1 MVEYTKLIEF
11 TDEGLR
17 TSTKPEILNVLTNMT
32 VEAFGADFVVDEG
45 SAWYIFLDS
54 LSNSLDNVCTAA
66 RELYNA
72 QGIINANGSNL
83 DNIVSL
89 AGIYRKKG
97 EADEQLR
104 NRAIKSIYST
114 ATSVAESLES
124 TLLQLDYIEFAK
136 VIDNPQDEDM
146 TVGEVTIA
154 KHNIWVLVKVK
165 KDKSIDPNNT
175 EGAKREKEIAEKI
188 LHYKSLGSGT
198 MKSDTKGGPAHNP
211 TVTIDGINYEI
222 KFNETGTK
230 NIYVTAEIKTEITD
244 TEEQDKL
251 KDTLQKAI
259 VDYINS
265 LQIGQDVL
273 MSRVV
278 SAISSKNTYTDFGFD
293 VAAIKIGITPQPYK
307 TMVSV
312 YPYEQAVTESSF
324 INIIIS
330 TDTTNTPTYTST
342 EIPVYIKVNLSIDD
356 NVVKDDV
363 TKNKIIESVTNAI
376 TNYVESLNIG
386 QDVLMSRVVSVIN
399 STNTYNDY
407 GYDVKEINIGT
418 QENPTDTMVKI
429 NSNDEQAVPYKKNDD
444 GTKTS
449 TITVSIEGYDPKKTP
464 NTTK

>member
-1 MVEYTKLIEF
+1 MDNYTKLIEF

-32 VEAFGADFVVDEG
+32 VEAFGADFAVDEG

-104 NRAIKSIYST
+104 NRAIKSVYST

-124 TLLQLDYIEFAK
+124 ALLQLDYIEFAR
-136 VIDNPQDEDM
+136 VIDNPQNENM
-146 TVGEVTIA
+146 TVGDVTIA
-154 KHNIWVLVKVK
+154 PHNIWVLVKVK
-165 KDKSIDPNNT
+165 DGISIDPNDT
-175 EGAKREKEIAEKI
+175 TTDGAKHEKEVAEII

-198 MKSDTKGGPAHNP
+198 MNSATKGGPAHNP
-211 TVTIDGINYEI
+211 QVTIDGINYEI

-230 NIYVTAEIKTEITD
+230 NIYVKVGIKLENTK
-244 TEEQDKL
+244 DKTTIEG
-251 KDTLQKAI
+251 KVKEAV

-265 LQIGQDVL
+265 LEIGQDVL

-278 SAISSKNTYTDFGFD
+278 SAISSKNTSTDYGFD
-293 VAAIKIGITPQPYK
+293 VSSITIGTTEDSTT

-312 YPYEQAVTESSF
+312 YQYEQA
-324 INIIIS
+324 
-330 TDTTNTPTYTST
+330 
-342 EIPVYIKVNLSIDD
+342 K
-356 NVVKDDV
+356 
-363 TKNKIIESVTNAI
+363 TKA
-376 TNYVESLNIG
+376 
-386 QDVLMSRVVSVIN
+386 DF
-399 STNTYNDY
+399 
-407 GYDVKEINIGT
+407 
-418 QENPTDTMVKI
+418 
-429 NSNDEQAVPYKKNDD
+429 
-444 GTKTS
+444 
-449 TITVSIEGYDPKKTP
+449 ITV
-464 NTTK
+464 TTA

>member
-1 MVEYTKLIEF
+1 MAEYTKLIEF

-32 VEAFGADFVVDEG
+32 VEAFGADFAVDEG

-89 AGIYRKKG
+89 AGIYRKKD

-104 NRAIKSIYST
+104 NRAIKSVYST

-124 TLLQLDYIEFAK
+124 ALLQLDYIEFAR
-136 VIDNPQDEDM
+136 VIDNPQDMNM

-154 KHNIWVLVKVK
+154 PHNIWVLVKVK
-165 KDKSIDPNNT
+165 DGVSIDPNDT
-175 EGAKREKEIAEKI
+175 TTDGAKHEKEVAEII

-198 MKSDTKGGPAHNP
+198 MNSATKGGPAHNP
-211 TVTIDGINYEI
+211 QVTIDGINYEI

-230 NIYVTAEIKTEITD
+230 NIYVKVGIKLENTK
-244 TEEQDKL
+244 DKTTIEG
-251 KDTLQKAI
+251 KVKEAV

-265 LQIGQDVL
+265 LEIGQDVL

-278 SAISSKNTYTDFGFD
+278 SAISSKNTSTDYGFD
-293 VAAIKIGITPQPYK
+293 VSSITIGTTEDSTT

-312 YPYEQAVTESSF
+312 YQYEQA
-324 INIIIS
+324 
-330 TDTTNTPTYTST
+330 
-342 EIPVYIKVNLSIDD
+342 K
-356 NVVKDDV
+356 
-363 TKNKIIESVTNAI
+363 TKA
-376 TNYVESLNIG
+376 
-386 QDVLMSRVVSVIN
+386 DF
-399 STNTYNDY
+399 
-407 GYDVKEINIGT
+407 
-418 QENPTDTMVKI
+418 
-429 NSNDEQAVPYKKNDD
+429 
-444 GTKTS
+444 
-449 TITVSIEGYDPKKTP
+449 ITV
-464 NTTK
+464 TTA

>member
-1 MVEYTKLIEF
+1 MSEHTKLIEF

-104 NRAIKSIYST
+104 NRAIKSVYST

-124 TLLQLDYIEFAK
+124 ALLQLDYIEFAR
-136 VIDNPQDEDM
+136 VIDNPQDKNM

-154 KHNIWVLVKVK
+154 PHNIWVLVKVK
-165 KDKSIDPNNT
+165 DGISIDPNDT
-175 EGAKREKEIAEKI
+175 TAGGAKREKEIAGII

-198 MKSDTKGGPAHNP
+198 MNTLKTENNQTTESVTGTKSHTA
-211 TVTIDGINYEI
+211 TVSIDGVDYKI
-222 KFNETGTK
+222 KFNETGSQ
-230 NIYVTAEIKTEITD
+230 NIFVNVTLNIEQAYEDKKKTI
-244 TEEQDKL
+244 QKSV
-251 KDTLQKAI
+251 QKAI

-265 LQIGQDVL
+265 LGIGQDVL

-278 SAISSKNTYTDFGFD
+278 SAISDTNTYTDYGFD
-293 VAAIKIGITPQPYK
+293 VTEIKIGTTENPAT
-307 TMVSV
+307 TMV
-312 YPYEQAVTESSF
+312 T
-324 INIIIS
+324 
-330 TDTTNTPTYTST
+330 
-342 EIPVYIKVNLSIDD
+342 IPVYKRAVTVNS
-356 NVVKDDV
+356 N
-363 TKNKIIESVTNAI
+363 
-376 TNYVESLNIG
+376 
-386 QDVLMSRVVSVIN
+386 
-399 STNTYNDY
+399 
-407 GYDVKEINIGT
+407 
-418 QENPTDTMVKI
+418 VKI
-429 NSNDEQAVPYKKNDD
+429 D
-444 GTKTS
+444 GS
-449 TITVSIEGYDPKKTP
+449 DPSAE
-464 NTTK
+464 

>member
-1 MVEYTKLIEF
+1 MAEYTKLIEF

-32 VEAFGADFVVDEG
+32 VEAFGADFAVDEG

-104 NRAIKSIYST
+104 DRAIKSVYST

-124 TLLQLDYIEFAK
+124 ALLQLDYIEFAR
-136 VIDNPQDEDM
+136 VIDNPQNENM
-146 TVGEVTIA
+146 TVGDVTIA
-154 KHNIWVLVKVK
+154 PHNIWVLVKVK
-165 KDKSIDPNNT
+165 DGVSIDPNDT
-175 EGAKREKEIAEKI
+175 TTDGAKHEKEVAEII

-198 MKSDTKGGPAHNP
+198 MNSATKGGPAHNP
-211 TVTIDGINYEI
+211 QVTIDGINYEI

-230 NIYVTAEIKTEITD
+230 NIYVKVGIKLENTK
-244 TEEQDKL
+244 DKTTIEG
-251 KDTLQKAI
+251 KVKEAV

-265 LQIGQDVL
+265 LEIGQDVL

-278 SAISSKNTYTDFGFD
+278 SAISSKNTSTDYGFD
-293 VAAIKIGITPQPYK
+293 VSSITIGTTEDSTT

-312 YPYEQAVTESSF
+312 YQYEQA
-324 INIIIS
+324 
-330 TDTTNTPTYTST
+330 
-342 EIPVYIKVNLSIDD
+342 K
-356 NVVKDDV
+356 
-363 TKNKIIESVTNAI
+363 TKA
-376 TNYVESLNIG
+376 
-386 QDVLMSRVVSVIN
+386 DF
-399 STNTYNDY
+399 
-407 GYDVKEINIGT
+407 
-418 QENPTDTMVKI
+418 
-429 NSNDEQAVPYKKNDD
+429 
-444 GTKTS
+444 
-449 TITVSIEGYDPKKTP
+449 ITV
-464 NTTK
+464 TTA

>member
-1 MVEYTKLIEF
+1 MAEYTKLMEF

-32 VEAFGADFVVDEG
+32 VEAFGADFAVDEG

-89 AGIYRKKG
+89 AGVYRKKD

-124 TLLQLDYIEFAK
+124 ALLQLDYIDFAR
-136 VIDNPQDEDM
+136 VIDNPQDTTM
-146 TVGEVTIA
+146 TVGEVTIEP
-154 KHNIWVLVKVK
+154 HNIWVLVKVK
-165 KDKSIDPNNT
+165 DGKSIDPNDT
-175 EGAKREKEIAEKI
+175 TTDGALREKEIAGII

-198 MKSDTKGGPAHNP
+198 MNSASKSGPAHNP
-211 TVTIDGINYEI
+211 QVTIDGVNYKI

-230 NIYVTAEIKTEITD
+230 NIYVKVGIKVED
-244 TEEQDKL
+244 TEDKTTIEE
-251 KDTLQKAI
+251 KVKNAV

-265 LQIGQDVL
+265 LEIGQDVL

-278 SAISSKNTYTDFGFD
+278 SAISSKNTSTDYGFD
-293 VAAIKIGITPQPYK
+293 VTDIKIGTVVNPTT

-312 YPYEQAVTESSF
+312 YQYEQAKTKADLVT
-324 INIIIS
+324 
-330 TDTTNTPTYTST
+330 
-342 EIPVYIKVNLSIDD
+342 
-356 NVVKDDV
+356 V
-363 TKNKIIESVTNAI
+363 TFA
-376 TNYVESLNIG
+376 
-386 QDVLMSRVVSVIN
+386 Q
-399 STNTYNDY
+399 
-407 GYDVKEINIGT
+407 
-418 QENPTDTMVKI
+418 
-429 NSNDEQAVPYKKNDD
+429 
-444 GTKTS
+444 
-449 TITVSIEGYDPKKTP
+449 
-464 NTTK
+464 